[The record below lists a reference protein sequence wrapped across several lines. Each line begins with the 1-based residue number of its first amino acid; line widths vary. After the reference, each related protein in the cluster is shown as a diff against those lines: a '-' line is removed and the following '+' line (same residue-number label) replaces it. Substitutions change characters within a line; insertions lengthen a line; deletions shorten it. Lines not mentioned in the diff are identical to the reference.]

1 MSDYHYYVY
10 GFATKLVIIMS
21 KVEHLAMAMEEYLE
35 QINADP
41 SFVVFTFP
49 WSMFEYMENLGNIRK
64 DRPIEV
70 YHTCSKTDAIEK
82 MKKLKGYTITYK
94 NLVDKLPSTNP
105 V

>member
-10 GFATKLVIIMS
+10 GFENKLVIIMS
-21 KVEHLAMAMEEYLE
+21 KVEHMVIAIDEYLD
-35 QINADP
+35 QIVADP
-41 SFVVFTFP
+41 LYITFAFP
-49 WSMFEYMENLGNIRK
+49 WSLFEYMENLGNIRK

-94 NLVDKLPSTNP
+94 NLVDKLPSTDP